1 MVEQPKVWFSM
12 KDEASL
18 WKANENHPEH
28 DTEERRVGEENVE
41 DIVEDQ
47 STFATQFWVDP
58 VGGKKE
64 QAEVV
69 QGSKDTSRKRKQ
81 VLKRKNSPLRRRQR
95 AILALNTVLSS

>member
-12 KDEASL
+12 KDETSL

-41 DIVEDQ
+41 EIVEHQ

-64 QAEVV
+64 QAEIV
-69 QGSKDTSRKRKQ
+69 
-81 VLKRKNSPLRRRQR
+81 
-95 AILALNTVLSS
+95 